1 MVAKLL
7 LLEYKLGME
16 ASSNIPVEGVESG
29 EERAEGREGQA
40 RREEVMAGAVDPPAG
55 IDMMTWQKLAE
66 GLWFGEE
73 ESYVGG
79 GGGGVILYHADMRL
93 SDERVLSTRRAGLK
107 RECLADES
115 LMSIT

>member
-1 MVAKLL
+1 LLSRFEFQLSLLGKLTVVAKLL

-79 GGGGVILYHADMRL
+79 GGGGGKIRSCRSAFL
-93 SDERVLSTRRAGLK
+93 
-107 RECLADES
+107 
-115 LMSIT
+115 

>member
-1 MVAKLL
+1 LLSRFEFQLSLLGKLTVVAKLL

-66 GLWFGEE
+66 GLWFGDEE
-73 ESYVGG
+73 IMPICV
-79 GGGGVILYHADMRL
+79 
-93 SDERVLSTRRAGLK
+93 
-107 RECLADES
+107 S
-115 LMSIT
+115 LMNVSFRRVGLDSNESA